1 MFSVLLISY
10 LQSVLMLYILF
21 VAFNAIFN
29 GVGLN
34 VNALYLG
41 NVELKVV
48 FAVPVAQVL
57 ISLFFSGF
65 IGSVLSLVAFVVIYA
80 KLTGRL

>member
-1 MFSVLLISY
+1 MFSVLLMSY
-10 LQSVLMLYILF
+10 LQSVLFYYVLF
-21 VAFNAIFN
+21 VAFNAVFN

-41 NVELKVV
+41 PVETKL
-48 FAVPVAQVL
+48 VL
-57 ISLFFSGF
+57 IVPAVQ
-65 IGSVLSLVAFVVIYA
+65 IVLSLIFGGLFGQILGIVAFVVIYA